1 MALQLGTTLPTVYV
15 PTSSEYRG
23 VSYAG
28 LGSTFK
34 FHLGKK
40 IFLPVLILLEE

>member
-15 PTSSEYRG
+15 PSSDYRG

-40 IFLPVLILLEE
+40 IFLPVLILEE